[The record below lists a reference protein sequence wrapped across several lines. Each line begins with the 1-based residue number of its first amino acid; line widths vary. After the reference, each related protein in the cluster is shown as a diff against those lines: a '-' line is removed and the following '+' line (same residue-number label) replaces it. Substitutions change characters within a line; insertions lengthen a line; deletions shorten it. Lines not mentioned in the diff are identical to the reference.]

1 MRNGSDFVWG
11 KGNRKG
17 IGQVGSGKVF
27 WFSRQQSE
35 ASWPM
40 YAWSSRMAFVFPR
53 LTCVIC
59 FTTFFF
65 FFSRSVFIVMG
76 SPLAH
81 FEPVDV
87 ASPTI
92 DGACM
97 EIDRLLMAAR
107 DILVPKL
114 LCFFRHCECGCY
126 DYEKRMADYGTPYRS
141 PESSSLQSVGRPC
154 GVAQR
159 RGWRWRPVCAS
170 G

>member
-1 MRNGSDFVWG
+1 MSFVL
-11 KGNRKG
+11 
-17 IGQVGSGKVF
+17 QTV
-27 WFSRQQSE
+27 
-35 ASWPM
+35 
-40 YAWSSRMAFVFPR
+40 
-53 LTCVIC
+53 
-59 FTTFFF
+59 FFF
-65 FFSRSVFIVMG
+65 CFSQSVFIVMG

-126 DYEKRMADYGTPYRS
+126 DYEKRMADNGTPYRS
-141 PESSSLQSVGRPC
+141 PESSSLQSVGRHVVWRKGGVGGGAPC
-154 GVAQR
+154 VC
-159 RGWRWRPVCAS
+159 RGETGLPARLPRND
-170 G
+170 